1 MARDGSG
8 TYNLPAT
15 NPVVTNT
22 DITITWANGTLND
35 IKDALTASIAK
46 DGQTTPSANLPMGTY
61 RHTGVGNASART
73 CYASVSD
80 VQDGTLTVL
89 GSVSGADT
97 ITATAAH
104 SMAAY
109 ATGQEFVFVS
119 AGANTGAATLN
130 INAIGAK
137 AITKNG
143 TTALAAGD
151 IPSGA
156 AVKVVYDGT
165 RFQMIGCVA
174 NKAQAGANSDITSLN
189 APAIGAATA
198 TTQAPGDNTT
208 KVATTAY
215 ADAAAAAVAYTPATG
230 SIVQTVFASTG
241 SLVTG
246 ATTIPMDNSIP
257 QQSEGVEAITV
268 AITPTDAG
276 NDLLVEAGGFFAH
289 NANSDITLALFRDA
303 TADAIGATMATP
315 STSDKCQGGSIA
327 AKVAAGGT
335 SATTFKLRAGSN
347 GAGTLSINGRAAGQ
361 LFGGVGYTWIK
372 VTEIK
377 A

>member
-61 RHTGVGNASART
+61 RHTGVGNASAKT

-174 NKAQAGANSDITSLN
+174 NKAQAGANTDITSLN
-189 APAIGAATA
+189 APALGAATA

-289 NANSDITLALFRDA
+289 DANSDITLALFRDA